1 MHLMLSLFLFVF
13 LVPTLQAQA
22 PAPREDS
29 ALAANLRLYEIWV
42 RERMTYYHQPAV
54 SIGIVHDQDL
64 VWAEGFGLRDVER
77 KLPATTETVY
87 RIASITKT
95 FTATAIMQLRDAGK
109 LRLDD
114 PVKKHLPWLEYR
126 DTFPAAP
133 AITIEQL
140 LTHTSGLPREADFPY
155 WTDRVFPTRQ
165 ELIAALE
172 TQAAVFEPA
181 TRYKYSNLGLALA
194 GEVVA
199 AVSGEPYAKYI
210 QDHILSPLRMAS
222 TAVRTEDIDREKL
235 ATGYEIRRP
244 DEGQP
249 VAEETDSRALTAAA
263 NMSSNVEDLAR
274 FISLQFRTGGDG
286 DSQILKG
293 STLREMHRVHWLS
306 DDWSSGRG
314 LGFSV
319 WRQGERTLV
328 GHGGWVAGYR
338 TQIAFDPDAKIGVI
352 VLTNSDEAGS
362 AAYVRQAFEL
372 LAPAIERAT
381 TGEKARATAENL
393 ERYVGTYH
401 DPSGW
406 LTDVLIMDGGLV
418 MYAHSYPPSTD
429 LEEEL
434 VELTPVAEHT
444 FRMTGENG
452 SGELLIFEMRPD
464 GRVARAKV
472 GANYIFPQGCGAID
486 EGLQCSWRE
495 GER

>member
-1 MHLMLSLFLFVF
+1 V
-13 LVPTLQAQA
+13 
-22 PAPREDS
+22 
-29 ALAANLRLYEIWV
+29 AANLRLYEIWV
-42 RERMTYYHQPAV
+42 HERMTYFHQPAV

-64 VWAEGFGLRDVER
+64 VWAKGFGLRDVER
-77 KLPATTETVY
+77 KLPATAETVY

-114 PVKKHLPWLEYR
+114 PVKKHLPWFEYR
-126 DTFPAAP
+126 DTFPSAP

-140 LTHTSGLPREADFPY
+140 LTHTSGLPREAEFPY
-155 WTDRVFPTRQ
+155 WTDRAFPTRE

-172 TQAAVFEPA
+172 TQTGVFEPA

-194 GEVVA
+194 GEMVT

-210 QDHILSPLRMAS
+210 HDHILSPLRMRS
-222 TAVRTEDIDREKL
+222 TAVRTEDIDRGKL
-235 ATGYEIRRP
+235 ATGYEIRQP
-244 DEGQP
+244 EEGQP
-249 VAEETDSRALTAAA
+249 AAPETDSRALTAAA

-274 FISLQFRTGGDG
+274 FISLQFRTGGDA

-352 VLTNSDEAGS
+352 VLTNSDEGGP
-362 AAYVRQAFEL
+362 AAYVREAFEL
-372 LAPAIERAT
+372 LAPALERAAVQ
-381 TGEKARATAENL
+381 EKARVTAENL

-406 LTDVLIMDGGLV
+406 LTDVLLMNGGLV
-418 MYAHSYPPSTD
+418 MYGHSYPPSTD
-429 LEEEL
+429 PKDEL

-452 SGELLIFEMRPD
+452 NGELVTFEMRPN
-464 GRVARAKV
+464 GRVGRVKV

-486 EGLQCSWRE
+486 EGLRCSWRE
-495 GER
+495 GGDR